1 MPILV
6 ASPYH
11 QPLDPMEARAQK
23 PYPPLG
29 TLVTVSELRAR
40 GHEVAVY
47 DPMFCRDVGTFA
59 EALRGWR
66 PRQVAIVADPHSV
79 PVKMCL
85 RSMRD
90 AARDMVARAREAGA
104 DVLVAGPDPTDHP
117 EAYAGATVVRGEH
130 DQAVIDWVEG
140 GAASRP
146 TGLDALPFPA
156 LDSVDL
162 GEYRRRWRQ
171 KHGLWELNLSTARG
185 CPYRCNWCAKPT
197 WGRSYNVVSPARAA
211 EMVDW
216 AQGRFAPD
224 RLWFTDDIFA
234 IKPAWLAEFRRLVE
248 PRRVPFRCNTRADLV
263 REGAYVHDLA
273 ESGCVEVWMGAESGS
288 DRVLAAMDKDQTR
301 DDIATATRRLHEA
314 GIRVGF
320 FLQLGYPGESYADV
334 LQTLDMVRDLRP
346 DEIGVSVS
354 YPLPGTGFHEKVR
367 AQMGR
372 ENWQSTMDNE
382 VLFEAAYPQ
391 AFYDSAREL
400 LRAEHAWL
408 SWRPSLGVRRAAA
421 LPYHAARW
429 PWHRGRVAA
438 LARQSS

>member
-1 MPILV
+1 
-6 ASPYH
+6 
-11 QPLDPMEARAQK
+11 MEARAQK

-29 TLVTVSELRAR
+29 TLVTAAELRAR
-40 GHEVAVY
+40 GHEAVVY
-47 DPMFCRDVGTFA
+47 DPMFCRDVDTFG

-66 PRQVAIVADPHSV
+66 PSQVAIVADPHSV

-85 RSMRD
+85 TSMRE
-90 AARDMVARAREAGA
+90 AAQRMVTLAREAGA
-104 DVLVAGPDPTDHP
+104 EVLVAGPDPTDHP

-130 DQAVIDWVEG
+130 DQAVSDWVEG
-140 GAASRP
+140 RP
-146 TGLDALPFPA
+146 LQKATNRTDLDALPFPA
-156 LDSVDL
+156 LGDVDL

-197 WGRSYNVVSPARAA
+197 WGRSYNVMSPGRAA
-211 EMVDW
+211 AMVDW
-216 AQGRFAPD
+216 ARQAHAPD

-234 IKPAWLAEFRRLVE
+234 IKPAWLAEFRRRVE

-263 REGAYVHDLA
+263 REGAYVEDLA
-273 ESGCVEVWMGAESGS
+273 ASGCVEVWMGAESGS

-320 FLQLGYPGESYADV
+320 FLQLGYPGETYADV
-334 LQTLDMVRDLRP
+334 QQTLAMVRDLRP

-354 YPLPGTGFHEKVR
+354 YPLPGTGFHAKVR
-367 AQMGR
+367 EQMAR
-372 ENWQSTMDNE
+372 ENWTSAMDNE
-382 VLFEAAYPQ
+382 VLFEASYPQ
-391 AFYDSAREL
+391 GFYDSVREL

-408 SWRPSLGVRRAAA
+408 SWRPSLGARRAAT
-421 LPYHAARW
+421 LPYHALRW
-429 PWHRGRVAA
+429 PWHRGRVAV
-438 LARQSS
+438 LAGRHG